1 MHDEKNIYD
10 NQVAEKA
17 VWEESC
23 TDEGSYID
31 AGRFDSPVHN
41 KSKNE
46 YVAEVVEL
54 LQSPT
59 RNVVSAVSS
68 NSNIPSI
75 AAKIEAQ
82 PQMMFCYKC
91 NNVIPNDSKF
101 CPYCQIELFV
111 ICPKCGVKYSSQY
124 PACNQ
129 CGTNRIEY
137 LQIEKERQERKKK
150 ERQKRLERLEK
161 ERIEREERE
170 ARERIEREERE
181 TRERI
186 EREERKR
193 IEREEKQRELAAYKA
208 ENERIK
214 ETEEYKNTYSL
225 LTKAQGALK
234 RHNFIIKIE
243 KSLYS
248 ILITTIKIIISI
260 LYTPI
265 FLVFCILGCFI
276 FFSIMWLIG
285 NIVEYIS
292 EITGLNAEMLLIL
305 VIIIAV
311 FVGGTV
317 FSYKTRESL
326 NDFFGSCMGFIAYPY
341 EWLWKDGR
349 WKKEEIW
356 KELEDRK
363 KRLFLIKYISK
374 RSNYYHKTIPF
385 LVENYIKKDDL
396 TNCCINAYRKKHGL
410 PIK

>member
-17 VWEESC
+17 VWEESR

-31 AGRFDSPVHN
+31 AGRFDAPVHN

-265 FLVFCILGCFI
+265 FIIMLV
-276 FFSIMWLIG
+276 
-285 NIVEYIS
+285 
-292 EITGLNAEMLLIL
+292 L
-305 VIIIAV
+305 V
-311 FVGGTV
+311 VGGFLLGVPALISGITYEELTKLFNDNETAFFISAV
-317 FSYKTRESL
+317 TFLIIVAFTFHAFFLSVGEGYIFDPLCDPYK
-326 NDFFGSCMGFIAYPY
+326 
-341 EWLWKDGR
+341 WLWKDGR
-349 WKKEEIW
+349 WKKEEMW
-356 KELEDRK
+356 KKCTDK
-363 KRLFLIKYISK
+363 KTFMIRYVSK
-374 RSNYYHKTIPF
+374 RSNYYQKTIPF

-396 TNCCINAYRKKHGL
+396 TNCCIKRL
-410 PIK
+410 

>member
-1 MHDEKNIYD
+1 MHDEKTIYD

-17 VWEESC
+17 IWEE
-23 TDEGSYID
+23 TATED
-31 AGRFDSPVHN
+31 
-41 KSKNE
+41 
-46 YVAEVVEL
+46 VEL

-59 RNVVSAVSS
+59 RNVVTAVSS
-68 NSNIPSI
+68 ISNTPSI
-75 AAKIEAQ
+75 AAKNEAQ

-137 LQIEKERQERKKK
+137 LQIEKERK
-150 ERQKRLERLEK
+150 E
-161 ERIEREERE
+161 
-170 ARERIEREERE
+170 RERIEREERE
-181 TRERI
+181 RIKREERERI
-186 EREERKR
+186 ERERREKEERKR
-193 IEREEKQRELAAYKA
+193 IKREEKQRELAAYKA

-234 RHNFIIKIE
+234 RYNFIIKIK
-243 KSLYS
+243 KSLYLS
-248 ILITTIKIIISI
+248 LINTIKIIISI
-260 LYTPI
+260 LYAPI
-265 FLVFCILGCFI
+265 FIVGLAMLVLVVGSILLCLPALISGITYEFIERTKLFNDETAFPISAVIFLIIVAFTFNALFLPIMVEGEGSIFDPFC
-276 FFSIMWLIG
+276 
-285 NIVEYIS
+285 
-292 EITGLNAEMLLIL
+292 
-305 VIIIAV
+305 
-311 FVGGTV
+311 
-317 FSYKTRESL
+317 
-326 NDFFGSCMGFIAYPY
+326 YPY
-341 EWLWKDGR
+341 KWLWKDGR

-356 KELEDRK
+356 EELEDRK

-396 TNCCINAYRKKHGL
+396 TNCCINAYRKKRGL
-410 PIK
+410 PIE